1 MFRSKSIMSWSEL
14 LLDAVAAKL
23 DILDSDEKAMV
34 FHRELSDEQ
43 FNKIRAVVRRLTNW
57 SFWTSP
63 PDSDINRILADNKSE
78 IKNFMRGYGLTTG
91 YLLGAPE

>member
-43 FNKIRAVVRRLTNW
+43 FNKYVL
-57 SFWTSP
+57 
-63 PDSDINRILADNKSE
+63 
-78 IKNFMRGYGLTTG
+78 
-91 YLLGAPE
+91 